1 MGFTKLLLSINLGR
15 VNPGRI
21 LGYYSRAASTE
32 CGAVSGK
39 DDTKEI
45 QDSSSDGNK
54 VIFFIFNV
62 KKYCIF
68 VFSVSV
74 CLYS

>member
-1 MGFTKLLLSINLGR
+1 MMGFTKLLSSINLGR
-15 VNPGRI
+15 VNPSRI

-32 CGAVSGK
+32 CGPVSGK

-54 VIFFIFNV
+54 VIFIISYN
-62 KKYCIF
+62 
-68 VFSVSV
+68 FSV
-74 CLYS
+74 CFYS